1 MYNRFDYIQ
10 KKLHISLT
18 DKTVIKLLGGK
29 NSKLYKD
36 VYTLLMSPVTSY
48 DVIRERMKHKIWR
61 LNYCYNIVDKRTE
74 VVPFVMTAAQF
85 KVYLAMLKHNRIINL
100 KSRQQGISTL
110 WVVSFTDDCLYK
122 PNVLSAMIS
131 LGNDQQHGMLRRAD
145 FVWENTEEWAKKL
158 FGVTKISKDKKRDI
172 EFSNSSMLMIGN
184 KFRGDTLTNLH
195 VSELG
200 SIADENPAKAKD
212 IMLGSVQTVGKEG
225 RVVIESTAFGENMFS
240 DLYRDAEATLASG
253 REEFSTDEFYPVF
266 LSWLEDPYCNE
277 DVYQEETEAF
287 RKYRLELK
295 EQNIDLTE
303 TQKNFWIAKYKVANE
318 GIYAEY
324 PATVNDAFR
333 VSNEGAILA
342 KHYME
347 FAHRNEQFPIPYSEY
362 NWRPEEPVYVAFDLG
377 VSDPTFM
384 IWMQVIDGKLLIIRE
399 KIFNP
404 PGQKVKSGL
413 REFSQYLHRFSAKN
427 VDRGPDDEAYKYES
441 LIWPHDGVVRNLG
454 NEVEKRSDIMSAKG
468 WRIDI
473 SPSKDYKDIALIM
486 EVMQHM
492 YIFPERT
499 PLLHKAL
506 LNYSRK
512 YNKTEGVFRDEPKH
526 DDASHPIDALRYGI
540 AQLYNQIIKPKRKLD
555 KPRIPP
561 V

>member
-1 MYNRFDYIQ
+1 MMNRFDYIQ
-10 KKLHISLT
+10 RKLHASLT
-18 DKTVIKLLGGK
+18 DETVVNMLGGK
-29 NSKLYKD
+29 TSKQYKD
-36 VYTLLMSPVTSY
+36 VYNLLMAPVTSY
-48 DVIRERMKHKIWR
+48 DVIRERMKFKIWR
-61 LNYCYNIVDKRTE
+61 LNYCYNIVDKKTE
-74 VVPFVMTAAQF
+74 VIPFVMTAAQF
-85 KVYLAMLKHNRIINL
+85 KVYLTLLKHNRIINL

-122 PNVLSAMIS
+122 PNVLSGMIS
-131 LGNDQQHGMLRRAD
+131 LGNDQQQGMLRRAN
-145 FVWENTEEWAKKL
+145 FVWENTEKWAKML
-158 FGVTKISKDKKRDI
+158 FGVERISKDKKKEI
-172 EFSNSSMLMIGN
+172 EFSNNSMLMIGN

-200 SIADENPAKAKD
+200 KIADENPTKAEE

-225 RVVIESTAFGENMFS
+225 KVVIESTAFGDNMFS
-240 DLYRDAEATLASG
+240 TLYRDAEKAVESG
-253 REEFSTDEFYPVF
+253 RTEFSSDEFYSVF

-287 RKYRLELK
+287 RKYKAELK
-295 EQNIDLTE
+295 EQNIELSE
-303 TQKNFWIAKYKVANE
+303 TQKNFWVAKYKTANE

-324 PATVNDAFR
+324 PATVDDAFR
-333 VSNEGAILA
+333 VSTEGAILA
-342 KHYME
+342 KHYMD
-347 FAHRNEQFPIPYSEY
+347 FAHRDEQFPTPYDEY

-404 PGQKVKSGL
+404 PGKAVKSGL
-413 REFSQYLHRFSAKN
+413 RDFSQYLYRFSAKN
-427 VDRGPDDEAYKYES
+427 PDRGPDDEAYKYDS

-468 WRIDI
+468 WRISI
-473 SPSKDYKDIALIM
+473 SPSKDYKDVSLIM
-486 EVMQHM
+486 EVMQYM
-492 YIFPERT
+492 YIFPKRT
-499 PLLHKAL
+499 PLLHRAL

-512 YNKTEGVFRDEPKH
+512 YNKTEGVYRDEPKH
-526 DDASHPIDALRYGI
+526 DDASHPIDALRYGV
-540 AQLYNQIIKPKRKLD
+540 AELYHKIIKPKNKLD
-555 KPRIPP
+555 KPRVPL